1 MSIVKKSTQAVSAGP
16 WGGQGGTSWDD
27 GTYQGV
33 KQIVI
38 VYAQA
43 IDSIRFEYK
52 ALLRSVWSERHG
64 GNGGDKT
71 ERIQLN
77 YPDEVLTSI
86 SGHFGPI
93 SHGPPVIRS
102 LTFHTNIRKYGPY
115 GVEKGTYFSL
125 PVSGGKIIG
134 FHGKSG
140 WFLDSIGV
148 HVSDSDSTIWS
159 AIKGGAKS
167 LISGK

>member
-1 MSIVKKSTQAVSAGP
+1 MGTVKKSENAISSGP
-16 WGGQGGTSWDD
+16 WGGHGGSPWDD

-38 VYAQA
+38 VFAQA

-52 ALLRSVWSERHG
+52 TLLRSVWSEKHG
-64 GNGGDKT
+64 GNGGEKT

-77 YPDEVLTSI
+77 YPDEVLVSI

-93 SHGPPVIRS
+93 AHGPPVIRS
-102 LTFHTNIRKYGPY
+102 LTFQTNQRKFGPY
-115 GVEKGTYFSL
+115 GVEKGTYFTL
-125 PVSGGKIIG
+125 PTSGGKIIG

-148 HVSDSDSTIWS
+148 YLSYSDGRIWS

-167 LISGK
+167 LLTGK

>member
-1 MSIVKKSTQAVSAGP
+1 MSVIKKSDQGVSAGP
-16 WGGQGGTSWDD
+16 WGGHGGSQWDD

-52 ALLRSVWSERHG
+52 GLLRSVWSERHG

-77 YPDEVLTSI
+77 YPDEFVTCI

-93 SHGPPVIRS
+93 SHGPTIIRS
-102 LTFHTNIRKYGPY
+102 LTIETNLRKFGPY
-115 GVEKGTYFSL
+115 GVEKGTYFSF
-125 PVSGGKIIG
+125 PTNGGKIIG

-140 WFLDSIGV
+140 WYLDSIGV
-148 HVSDSDSTIWS
+148 HLSYSDNTIWS

-167 LISGK
+167 LLSGK